1 MVIRKR
7 KGLKDILPDISDYMD
22 RMWLWIDIYN
32 TNDDTTIVLGLGLIC
47 IYLLIVSMSSY
58 NNGFTVPTLSLTA
71 SRAKK
76 QYSNMAPTRDYSQIV
91 TSNTYGNQNDS
102 YLDNK
107 PSPIISNNP
116 YTQP

>member
-1 MVIRKR
+1 
-7 KGLKDILPDISDYMD
+7 
-22 RMWLWIDIYN
+22 
-32 TNDDTTIVLGLGLIC
+32 
-47 IYLLIVSMSSY
+47 MSSY

-91 TSNTYGNQNDS
+91 TSNTYGNQKDS